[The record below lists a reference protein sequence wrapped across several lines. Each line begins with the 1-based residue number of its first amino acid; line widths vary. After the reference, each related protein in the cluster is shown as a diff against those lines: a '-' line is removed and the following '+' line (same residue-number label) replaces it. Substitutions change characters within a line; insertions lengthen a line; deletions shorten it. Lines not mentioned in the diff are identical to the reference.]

1 MTKKLITALLSLS
14 LALPLA
20 VYSASAAPMAPS
32 VAIIDTG
39 IDDTLPSFQGKIV
52 TQVCIL
58 EFTLCPNGTSF
69 EESPRAAVIPSNF
82 INSNG
87 FEHGTQ
93 MASALLLANPNLNIV
108 FIRIVGNNPT
118 GGRIN
123 PTASSVDKA
132 LTWVKNNSSKYNI
145 QAVTMSQGHH
155 NLGPAGTDYC
165 PKTPVTEQAI
175 KDLIAINVAT
185 FFAVGN
191 GSDYKRID
199 WPSCIESSVA
209 VGSVDRGNLI
219 ASTSNNDVLLDF
231 YATGYVTVPSA
242 GNIVK
247 NISGSSAA
255 TQTAA
260 GLWLALRSSKP
271 SYTYNQILDSFKN
284 TTVSTIGRAG
294 TFVKLMNLSGAL
306 SYTPAKAGPSAAEIA
321 AAQAAAQAAAKAAL
335 KTQVDAAIA
344 AAQAEHDAAV
354 KAAADK
360 LAATKATWL
369 AKLNG

>member
-93 MASALLLANPNLNIV
+93 MASTLLLANPNLNIV

-145 QAVTMSQGHH
+145 QAVTMAQGHH

-165 PKTPVTEQAI
+165 PKTPVTEQTI

-191 GSDYKRID
+191 GLDYKRID
-199 WPSCIESSVA
+199 WPSCIESSIA

-219 ASTSNNDVLLDF
+219 ASSSNNDVRLLDF

-271 SYTYNQILDSFKN
+271 SYTYNQMLDSFKN
-284 TTVSTIGRAG
+284 TALSAPGRAG

-306 SYTPAKAGPSAAEIA
+306 SYTPAQAGPSAAEIA
-321 AAQAAAQAAAKAAL
+321 AAEAAAKAEL
-335 KTQVDAAIA
+335 KAQVDAAIA

>member
-20 VYSASAAPMAPS
+20 VYSASAAPLAPS

-39 IDDTLPSFQGKIV
+39 IDDTLPAFQGKIV

-69 EESPRAAVIPSNF
+69 EESPRAAVVPSSF
-82 INSNG
+82 INLNG

-93 MASALLLANPNLNIV
+93 MASTLLLANPNLNIV
-108 FIRIVGNNPT
+108 FIRIVGNNAT
-118 GGRIN
+118 GGRVN
-123 PTASSVDKA
+123 PTASAVDQA
-132 LTWVKNNSSKYNI
+132 LVWVKNNSSKYNI
-145 QAVTMSQGHH
+145 QAVTMAQGHH
-155 NLGPAGTDYC
+155 NLGAAGTDYC

-191 GSDYKRID
+191 GKDYARID
-199 WPSCIESSVA
+199 WPSCIESSISVA
-209 VGSVDRGNLI
+209 AVDRGNLV
-219 ASTSNNDVLLDF
+219 ASNSNSDTLLDF
-231 YATGYVTVPSA
+231 YAAGYVTVASP
-242 GNIVK
+242 GNIMK
-247 NISGSSAA
+247 NIAGSSAA
-255 TQTAA
+255 TQSAA

-271 SYTYNQILDSFKN
+271 SYTYSQTMDSFKN
-284 TTVSTIGRAG
+284 TALSAPGRAG
-294 TFVKLMNLSGAL
+294 TFTKLMNLSGAL
-306 SYTPAKAGPSAAEIA
+306 SYTPVQAGPTAAEL
-321 AAQAAAQAAAKAAL
+321 AAQAAAAQAAAKAAL

>member
-1 MTKKLITALLSLS
+1 MQYQKIFFLIILISISTVLISNQLQSTDNISILVNDS
-14 LALPLA
+14 GPFIGTSIPYQSGYDGSGI
-20 VYSASAAPMAPS
+20 VIS
-32 VAIIDTG
+32 IIDTG
-39 IDDTLPSFQGKIV
+39 IDDTLPSLQGKIV

-93 MASALLLANPNLNIV
+93 MASTLLLANPNLNIV
-108 FIRIVGNNPT
+108 FIRIVGNNST

-165 PKTPVTEQAI
+165 PKTPVTEQTI

-209 VGSVDRGNLI
+209 VS
-219 ASTSNNDVLLDF
+219 
-231 YATGYVTVPSA
+231 
-242 GNIVK
+242 
-247 NISGSSAA
+247 
-255 TQTAA
+255 
-260 GLWLALRSSKP
+260 
-271 SYTYNQILDSFKN
+271 
-284 TTVSTIGRAG
+284 
-294 TFVKLMNLSGAL
+294 
-306 SYTPAKAGPSAAEIA
+306 
-321 AAQAAAQAAAKAAL
+321 QACK
-335 KTQVDAAIA
+335 AIA
-344 AAQAEHDAAV
+344 ISTACAGVSAILETRNCASAPN
-354 KAAADK
+354 K
-360 LAATKATWL
+360 LAI
-369 AKLNG
+369 

>member
-1 MTKKLITALLSLS
+1 MTKKLITALLSIS
-14 LALPLA
+14 LAIPLT
-20 VYSASAAPMAPS
+20 VYTASAATLAPS

-39 IDDTLPSFQGKIV
+39 IDDTLPAFQGKIV
-52 TQVCIL
+52 TEVCML

-69 EESPRAAVIPSNF
+69 EESSHAAVVPSNI
-82 INSNG
+82 INLNG
-87 FEHGTQ
+87 FDHGTQ
-93 MASALLLANPNLNIV
+93 MASTLLLSNPNLNIV

-123 PTASSVDKA
+123 PTASAVDNA
-132 LTWVKNNSSKYNI
+132 LAWVKTNSSKYNI

-155 NLGPAGTDYC
+155 NLGAVGTDYC
-165 PKTPVTEQAI
+165 PKTPTTEQAI
-175 KDLIAINVAT
+175 KDLIAINIAT
-185 FFAVGN
+185 FFPVGN
-191 GSDYKRID
+191 GTDYKRID
-199 WPSCIESSVA
+199 WPSCIESSIA

-219 ASTSNNDVLLDF
+219 ASTSNSDTLLDF
-231 YATGYVTVPSA
+231 YATGYVTVASP
-242 GNIVK
+242 GNVMK

-260 GLWLALRSSKP
+260 GQWLALRSSKP

-284 TTVSTIGRAG
+284 TTVSTVGRAG

-306 SYTPAKAGPSAAEIA
+306 SYTPVQTGPTAAEIA
-321 AAQAAAQAAAKAAL
+321 AAQALAKAAL
-335 KTQVDAAIA
+335 KAQVDAGIA
-344 AAQAEHDAAV
+344 AAQAEYDASV

>member
-69 EESPRAAVIPSNF
+69 EESPRAAVIPSSF
-82 INSNG
+82 INLNG

-93 MASALLLANPNLNIV
+93 MASTLLLANPNLNIV

-132 LTWVKNNSSKYNI
+132 LTWVKDNSSKYNI

-165 PKTPVTEQAI
+165 PKTPVTEQTI

-219 ASTSNNDVLLDF
+219 ASTSNSDTLLDF
-231 YATGYVTVPSA
+231 YATGYVTVASP
-242 GNIVK
+242 GNVMK

-260 GLWLALRSSKP
+260 GQWLALRSSKP

-284 TTVSTIGRAG
+284 TTVSTVGRAG

-306 SYTPAKAGPSAAEIA
+306 SYTPAQAGPSAAEI
-321 AAQAAAQAAAKAAL
+321 AAAQAAAKAAL

>member
-1 MTKKLITALLSLS
+1 MNKKLITALLSLS
-14 LALPLA
+14 LVLPLT
-20 VYSASAAPMAPS
+20 VYSASASTMAPS

-39 IDDTLPSFQGKIV
+39 IDDTLPSLQGKIV

-69 EESPRAAVIPSNF
+69 EESPRAAVIPANIIGMS
-82 INSNG
+82 G

-93 MASALLLANPNLNIV
+93 MASTLLLSNPNVNIV
-108 FIRIVGNNPT
+108 FIRIVGNSPT

-123 PTASSVDKA
+123 PTAVSVNNA
-132 LTWVKNNSSKYNI
+132 LDWVKNNSSKYNI
-145 QAVTMSQGHH
+145 QAVTMAQGHH
-155 NLGPAGTDYC
+155 NLGVAGTDYC

-175 KDLIAINVAT
+175 KDLIAINIPT
-185 FFAVGN
+185 FFAGGN

-199 WPSCIESSVA
+199 WPACISSSIA

-219 ASTSNNDVLLDF
+219 ASTSNSDILLDF
-231 YATGYVTVPSA
+231 YATGYVTVASA
-242 GNIVK
+242 NNIMK

-260 GLWLALRSSKP
+260 GQWLSLKSSKP
-271 SYTYNQILDSFKN
+271 SYTHSQILDAFKN
-284 TTVSTIGRAG
+284 TASSTTGRVG

-306 SYTPAKAGPSAAEIA
+306 SYAPVNLGPTAAEIA
-321 AAQAAAQAAAKAAL
+321 AAQAKALADAQAVLKA
-335 KTQVDAAIA
+335 QVDAGIA
-344 AAQAEHDAAV
+344 AAQAEYDASV
-354 KAAADK
+354 RAAADK